1 MQVTYDEL
9 EAMIGS
15 DLGPSDYRVITQDDI
30 QVFADL
36 TDDHYWLHVDQEQ
49 AESGPFGTTI
59 AHGYLTLAM
68 ISALWPGLL
77 WVTDAP
83 LMVNYGFERVRFTA
97 PVLSGSRIRMQAK
110 LADVIPTAR
119 GCRLQVEMSLER
131 ENEDRPAIVA
141 TCLFDLTKPDGSAGH
156 GAPNTPQ

>member
-1 MQVTYDEL
+1 MQVTYAEL
-9 EAMIGS
+9 EGL
-15 DLGPSDYRVITQDDI
+15 DGGELGPSEYRTSPQDDI

-36 TDDHYWLHVDQEQ
+36 TDDHYWLHVDREQ
-49 AESGPFGTTI
+49 AATGPFGTTI
-59 AHGYLTLAM
+59 AHGYLTLSM

-110 LADVIPTAR
+110 LAAVIPTAR
-119 GCRLQVEMSLER
+119 GCRIQVEMSLER
-131 ENEDRPAIVA
+131 EGEERPAIVA

-156 GAPNTPQ
+156 GAPGAAG